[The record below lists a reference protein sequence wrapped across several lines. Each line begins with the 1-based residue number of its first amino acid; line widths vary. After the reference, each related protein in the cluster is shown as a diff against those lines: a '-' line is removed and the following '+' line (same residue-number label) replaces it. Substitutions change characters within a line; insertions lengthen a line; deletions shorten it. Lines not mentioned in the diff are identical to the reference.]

1 MPNHHPYSRREFRRR
16 LGVWLRRNLKLV
28 AGVAVGFLGVVAFV
42 TGLLLATMAESSF
55 RSWLLGAIQIGMLAA
70 YLHIVHTAFLAHD
83 ADAIRHVRGAWG
95 EDNTRDELQRAK
107 HKKLIWGWVDSLT
120 LQHGDIDH
128 LVVTRNGGLVAV
140 DSKWRSQANDTVDM
154 ARAAQKVRLRAEGLT
169 RDLLKGDARG
179 ARRAKI
185 NPLSVT
191 SVVVLWG
198 AAQHGVPERASVD
211 GIEFVAGRR
220 FADWLAQLDGQAVDK
235 AAAADILRSL
245 EARRS
250 VTEKALAT
258 STADWT
264 TRAR

>member
-1 MPNHHPYSRREFRRR
+1 
-16 LGVWLRRNLKLV
+16 
-28 AGVAVGFLGVVAFV
+28 
-42 TGLLLATMAESSF
+42 MA
-55 RSWLLGAIQIGMLAA
+55 I
-70 YLHIVHTAFLAHD
+70 
-83 ADAIRHVRGAWG
+83 
-95 EDNTRDELQRAK
+95 
-107 HKKLIWGWVDSLT
+107 
-120 LQHGDIDH
+120 
-128 LVVTRNGGLVAV
+128 

-198 AAQHGVPERASVD
+198 AAQHGVPEHASVD

-220 FADWLAQLDGQAVDK
+220 FADWLAQLDGQPVDE

-250 VTEKALAT
+250 VTDKALAIPR
-258 STADWT
+258 ADRT
-264 TRAR
+264 TRSR

>member
-1 MPNHHPYSRREFRRR
+1 MPKHHPYSRLEFRRR

-28 AGVAVGFLGVVAFV
+28 AGVAAGFSGLVAVVTA
-42 TGLLLATMAESSF
+42 LLLATMAESSF

-107 HKKLIWGWVDSLT
+107 RKKLIWGWVDSLT

-128 LVVTRNGGLVAV
+128 LVVTRNGGLVAI
-140 DSKWRSQANDTVDM
+140 DSKWRSQANDTVNM

-169 RDLLKGDARG
+169 RDLLKGDFRG

-198 AAQHGVPERASVD
+198 AAQHGVPEHASVD
-211 GIEFVAGRR
+211 GIQFVAGRR
-220 FADWLAQLDGQAVDK
+220 FAGWLAQLNGQPVDR
-235 AAAADILRSL
+235 AAAIDILRSL

-250 VTEKALAT
+250 VTDKALAT
-258 STADWT
+258 SRADRT
-264 TRAR
+264 TQIR